1 MELRKIGW
9 DNYFEERFKEY
20 GDKGFYP
27 GRISSEHRNLY
38 KIFTEKGEMTGDISG
53 KMRYQAEESGNYPA
67 VGDWVVISFIEG
79 EDKVVIH
86 DILPRKS
93 KFSRKIAGTNTKEQ
107 IAAANID
114 TVFLVNALNN
124 DFNLRKME
132 RYLIVAWESGAVP
145 VIILSKADL
154 CEDVYEK
161 LNAVERIAVGV
172 TIHVVS
178 SLKREGLTCL
188 NKYFENNKTVVL
200 LGSSG
205 VGKSTLINEL
215 LGENLMDTGDISAFM
230 DKGKH
235 TTTHRQ
241 LIVIPEGGVVID
253 TPGMRELQL
262 WDGNEGISDAFEDI
276 EILSRSCFF
285 VDCKHKNEPKCAV
298 KKALSEGTLTQGRFE
313 NYIKLQKEIKYIE
326 EKQKNLERL
335 ASKKQRKVV
344 SSNKSYASLE

>member
-1 MELRKIGW
+1 MDLKKIGW
-9 DNYFEERFKEY
+9 NNYFEEKFKEF
-20 GDKGFYP
+20 GDKDYYP

-38 KIFTEKGEMTGDISG
+38 KIVTEKGEMAGDISG
-53 KMRYQAEESGNYPA
+53 KMRYQAEENGNYPA
-67 VGDWVVISFIEG
+67 VGDWVVISFING

-154 CEDVYEK
+154 CEDVDEK
-161 LNAVERIAVGV
+161 LNAVEKIAVGV
-172 TIHVVS
+172 SIHVVS
-178 SLKREGLTCL
+178 SLKREGLSCL
-188 NKYFENNKTVVL
+188 DKYFENNQTVVL

-215 LGENLMDTGDISAFM
+215 LGENLMDTKDTSVFM
-230 DKGKH
+230 DKGRH

-241 LIVIPEGGVVID
+241 LIVLPEGGVVID

-262 WDGNEGISDAFEDI
+262 WDGNEGISDVFEDI
-276 EILSRSCFF
+276 ESLSQECFF
-285 VDCKHKNEPKCAV
+285 IDCKHKNEPKCAV
-298 KKALSEGTLTQGRFE
+298 KKAMDEGILTQGRFE
-313 NYIKLQKEIKYIE
+313 NYIKLQREIKYIE

-335 ASKKQRKVV
+335 ASKKSRKVN
-344 SSNKSYASLE
+344 SSKKSYANIE